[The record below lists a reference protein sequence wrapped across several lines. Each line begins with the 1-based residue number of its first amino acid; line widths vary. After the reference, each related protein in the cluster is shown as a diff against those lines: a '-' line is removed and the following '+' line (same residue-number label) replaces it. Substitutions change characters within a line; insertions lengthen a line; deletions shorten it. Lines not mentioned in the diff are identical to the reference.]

1 MHRSI
6 TVKCFG
12 SLFHGTFF
20 SYFMQSITEF
30 FFRVYEMVEREAEEG
45 RESSSIIMEFC
56 YLYFF
61 LNPTRKYKTSEK
73 ARRNRNENKIRE

>member
-1 MHRSI
+1 MERFLVI
-6 TVKCFG
+6 LCNP
-12 SLFHGTFF
+12 L
-20 SYFMQSITEF
+20 QNF